1 MTSTDAATD
10 ATPGAPATP
19 GIPGTPGT
27 SGALGVGA
35 GQVPGDGYVQ
45 SLARGLAVIRAFD
58 EEHPEMTL
66 SDVARRTDLSRAAA
80 RRFLLTLEA
89 LGYVR
94 SDGRTFS
101 LTPQVL
107 RLGFAY
113 LASQTLPDV
122 AQPHLQDLSERIHES
137 TSVAVLDGDDIV
149 YVARRATTRI
159 MTVSIRVGTRF
170 PAYATSMGRVLLAG
184 LPDDQRQAYLEGVRL
199 ERLTPHT
206 VASVEALR
214 RSLDEVR
221 ETGWCVLDQEL
232 ELGLRSLAV
241 PIHDPRGQ
249 VVAAANVS
257 TKVMSTELGQLQ
269 GYLDALRDTARAIE
283 EDLRVQG

>member
-1 MTSTDAATD
+1 MTSTDAAAATA
-10 ATPGAPATP
+10 ATPAAQ
-19 GIPGTPGT
+19 
-27 SGALGVGA
+27 A
-35 GQVPGDGYVQ
+35 GQAPGDGYVQ

-58 EEHPEMTL
+58 DEHPEMTL
-66 SDVARRTDLSRAAA
+66 SEVARRTDLSRAAA

-94 SDGRTFS
+94 SDGRTFT

-113 LASQTLPDV
+113 LSSQTLPDV
-122 AQPHLQDLSERIHES
+122 AQPHLQDLSERTRES

-159 MTVSIRVGTRF
+159 MTVSILVGTRF
-170 PAYATSMGRVLLAG
+170 PAYATSMGRVLLSG
-184 LPDDQRQAYLEGVRL
+184 LPDDQREDYLARVQL

-206 VASVEALR
+206 VVTVEALR

-221 ETGWCVLDQEL
+221 ETGWCMLDQEL

-241 PIHDPRGQ
+241 PIRDPRGQ

-257 TKVMSTELGQLQ
+257 TKVMSTERGQLE

-283 EDLRVQG
+283 EDLRVQT